1 MDVLETLDSLQSAV
15 EEDKKKKQIK
25 TSHSEYH
32 FDKLKM
38 YFGEDYTINGITIS
52 IPTIGDILNI
62 GEQNFYQAISPF
74 INNSTSIRVFLYD
87 TFKKDWNKTKDI
99 EVFYIL
105 YQILEVQNKA
115 AKEKNPDCMDI
126 FDPLKLIF
134 KDFSF
139 DGFVLTPAKKNIK
152 NEEYNHLALYN
163 EEKNIIIFDDEYLEI
178 AEYIRTMMNQ
188 HPKVERAK
196 GKTTKQWILQE
207 DRMKAEQDDKKKCT
221 STLLPLISSC
231 INHPGFKYKLE
242 ELKQVNICQFMDS
255 VNRIQKY
262 EQGTAALHG
271 IYGGMV
277 SAKDI
282 PEDLINFM
290 GDI

>member
-1 MDVLETLDSLQSAV
+1 MDVLETLDSLQSATR
-15 EEDKKKKQIK
+15 EDIKKKQEK
-25 TSHSEYH
+25 KSNPEYH

-38 YFGEDYTINGITIS
+38 YFGEDCTINGITIS

-62 GEQNFYQAISPF
+62 GEPRFYQAISPF
-74 INNSTSIRVFLYD
+74 LNNSTSVRVFLYD
-87 TFKKDWNKTKDI
+87 MFKKDWNKTKDI

-105 YQILEVQNKA
+105 YQLLED
-115 AKEKNPDCMDI
+115 KE
-126 FDPLKLIF
+126 PLKLLF

-139 DGFVLTPAKKNIK
+139 DGFELIQARKNI
-152 NEEYNHLALYN
+152 NDLEYNHLALFN
-163 EEKNIIIFDDEYLEI
+163 QKENAIIYDDEYMEI
-178 AEYIRTMMNQ
+178 AEFIRAMMNV
-188 HPKVERAK
+188 HPKVEKAK

-207 DRMKAEQDDKKKCT
+207 DRMKAEQDDKKKGT
-221 STLLPLISSC
+221 STLLPLVSSC

>member
-1 MDVLETLDSLQSAV
+1 MDVLETLNSLQSAA
-15 EEDKKKKQIK
+15 EKDEAKKQEVNK
-25 TSHSEYH
+25 KPEYH

-62 GEQNFYQAISPF
+62 GESKFYQAISPF
-74 INNSTSIRVFLYD
+74 ISNSTSIRVLLYD
-87 TFKKDWNKTKDI
+87 VFKKDWNKTKDI

-105 YQILEVQNKA
+105 YQLLED
-115 AKEKNPDCMDI
+115 KE
-126 FDPLKLIF
+126 PLKLLF

-139 DGFVLTPAKKNIK
+139 DGFELIQARKNVDDP
-152 NEEYNHLALYN
+152 EYNHLALFN
-163 EEKNIIIFDDEYLEI
+163 KDKNMIIYDDEYMEI
-178 AEYIRTMMNQ
+178 AEFIRAMMNV
-188 HPKVERAK
+188 HPKVEKAK

-221 STLLPLISSC
+221 STLLPLVSSC

>member
-15 EEDKKKKQIK
+15 EKDKKKKQIK

-105 YQILEVQNKA
+105 YQILEAQNKA
-115 AKEKNPDCMDI
+115 TKEKNPDCMDI

-207 DRMKAEQDDKKKCT
+207 DRMKVEQNDKKKCT
-221 STLLPLISSC
+221 STLLPLISTC

>member
-1 MDVLETLDSLQSAV
+1 MDVLETLDSLQSAA

-25 TSHSEYH
+25 TSHPEYH
-32 FDKLKM
+32 FDKLRM

-52 IPTIGDILNI
+52 IPTIGDILDI
-62 GEQNFYQAISPF
+62 GESKFYQAISPF
-74 INNSTSIRVFLYD
+74 LSNSTSIRVLLYD
-87 TFKKDWNKTKDI
+87 VFKKDWNKTKDI

-105 YQILEVQNKA
+105 YQLLED
-115 AKEKNPDCMDI
+115 KE
-126 FDPLKLIF
+126 PLKLLF
-134 KDFSF
+134 EDFSF
-139 DGFVLTPAKKNIK
+139 DGFELIQARKNIDDP
-152 NEEYNHLALYN
+152 EYNHLALFN
-163 EEKNIIIFDDEYLEI
+163 QEKNMIIYDDEYMEI
-178 AEYIRTMMNQ
+178 AEFIRAMMNV
-188 HPKVERAK
+188 HPKVEKAK

-207 DRMKAEQDDKKKCT
+207 DRMKAGQDNKKKCT

>member
-1 MDVLETLDSLQSAV
+1 MDVLETLNSLQSAA
-15 EEDKKKKQIK
+15 EKDEAKKQEVNK
-25 TSHSEYH
+25 KPEYH

-62 GEQNFYQAISPF
+62 GESKFYQAISPF
-74 INNSTSIRVFLYD
+74 ISNSTSIRVLLYD
-87 TFKKDWNKTKDI
+87 VFKKDWNKTKDI

-105 YQILEVQNKA
+105 YQLLED
-115 AKEKNPDCMDI
+115 KE
-126 FDPLKLIF
+126 PLKLLF

-139 DGFVLTPAKKNIK
+139 DGFELIQARKNVDDP
-152 NEEYNHLALYN
+152 EYNHLALFN
-163 EEKNIIIFDDEYLEI
+163 KDKNMIIYDDEYMEI
-178 AEYIRTMMNQ
+178 AEFIRAMMNV
-188 HPKVERAK
+188 HPKVEKAK

-221 STLLPLISSC
+221 STLLPLVSSC
-231 INHPGFKYKLE
+231 INHPGFKYRLE

>member
-15 EEDKKKKQIK
+15 EEDKKKEQKKSKQ
-25 TSHSEYH
+25 EYH

-62 GEQNFYQAISPF
+62 GESKFYQAISPF
-74 INNSTSIRVFLYD
+74 ISNSTSIRVLLYD
-87 TFKKDWNKTKDI
+87 VFKKDWNKTKDI

-105 YQILEVQNKA
+105 YQLLED
-115 AKEKNPDCMDI
+115 KE
-126 FDPLKLIF
+126 PLKLLF

-139 DGFVLTPAKKNIK
+139 DGFELIQARKNVDDP
-152 NEEYNHLALYN
+152 EYNHLALFN
-163 EEKNIIIFDDEYLEI
+163 KDKNMIIYDDEYMEI
-178 AEYIRTMMNQ
+178 AEFIRAMMNV
-188 HPKVERAK
+188 HPKVEKAK

-221 STLLPLISSC
+221 STLLPLVSSC

>member
-1 MDVLETLDSLQSAV
+1 MDVLETLNSLQSAA
-15 EEDKKKKQIK
+15 EKDEAKKQEVNK
-25 TSHSEYH
+25 KPEYH

-62 GEQNFYQAISPF
+62 GESKFYQAISPF
-74 INNSTSIRVFLYD
+74 ISNSTSIRVLLYD
-87 TFKKDWNKTKDI
+87 VFKKDWNKTKDI

-105 YQILEVQNKA
+105 YQLLED
-115 AKEKNPDCMDI
+115 KE
-126 FDPLKLIF
+126 PLKLLF

-139 DGFVLTPAKKNIK
+139 DGFELIQARKNVDYP
-152 NEEYNHLALYN
+152 EYNHLALFN
-163 EEKNIIIFDDEYLEI
+163 KDKNMIIYDDEYMEI
-178 AEYIRTMMNQ
+178 AEFIRAMMNV
-188 HPKVERAK
+188 HPKVEKAK

-221 STLLPLISSC
+221 STLLPLVSSC
-231 INHPGFKYKLE
+231 INHPGFKYRLE